1 MSTIHFVGG
10 EKGGVGKS
18 VLSRL
23 LSQYFLDKSQ
33 PYVGLDADQSH
44 PTLSR
49 YYLDYTRTINLD
61 HFESIDQIMELA
73 LEDDCNVLIDLPAQS
88 ERFLDRWIEENGVI
102 DMCQEMGIKLVY
114 WYAVDSGPDSVNLL
128 ENFLNKYSHQLDVI
142 VAKNQGRGTDFS
154 NIEALSQLQQSY
166 LSPTNSTDFD
176 NGVQSQ
182 PIQQFYIPALHTP
195 TMQKIEKLGL
205 SFWAAANLKDN
216 EQPHLGLMERQRS
229 RVWVNKIQQTLD
241 NLISQG

>member
-33 PYVGLDADQSH
+33 PYIGLDADQSH

-49 YYLDYTRTINLD
+49 YYADYTRNINLD

-102 DMCQEMGIKLVY
+102 DMCQEMDIKLVY

-128 ENFLNKYSHQLDVI
+128 DNFLSKYSQQLSVI

-154 NIEALSQLQQSY
+154 NIEALAPLQG
-166 LSPTNSTDFD
+166 FD
-176 NGVQSQ
+176 PSVK
-182 PIQQFYIPALHTP
+182 PVAQFYIPALHTS

-216 EQPHLGLMERQRS
+216 DVPHLGLMERQRAK
-229 RVWVNKIQQTLD
+229 VWVNKVQNTLEW
-241 NLISQG
+241 LINGL